1 MTDEPIPAPEAG
13 EEVVQPDAIEAEA
26 AEAPESTEGQ
36 DESQPAEDDAEG
48 EPKAET
54 EEQKSKSQERRE
66 RRKAELERIRQ
77 SQIDA
82 EAQAK
87 EAQERLKAYQEA
99 SQNLSEPK
107 QSDFPDFDKY
117 QAALSAFYMMRGFD
131 GREAARLE
139 SEAKARFEK
148 VQQAKQEQAQEAAQ
162 NWAAQISEAQQKY
175 PDFDQVARNPNLP
188 ISPALAEQITGSDVA
203 GDLAYYLG
211 KNPEQAARL
220 SSLPPVEMARAIGR
234 IEQQVSAPQ
243 PKTVS
248 TAPQPISPVK
258 PKATPVLDPSK
269 MPYDEYVAA
278 RKAGK
283 LR

>member
-1 MTDEPIPAPEAG
+1 MTDETTPAQEAG
-13 EEVVQPDAIEAEA
+13 DEVVQPNAIEAEA

-36 DESQPAEDDAEG
+36 DEAQPAEDESPETPGAES
-48 EPKAET
+48 ED
-54 EEQKSKSQERRE
+54 QKSKSQERRE
-66 RRKAELERIRQ
+66 RRKAELDRIRQ
-77 SQIDA
+77 SQIEA
-82 EAQAK
+82 EKEAK
-87 EAQERLKAYQEA
+87 DAQERLKAYQEA
-99 SQNLSEPK
+99 STKLSEPK
-107 QSDFPDFDKY
+107 QGDFPDFDKY
-117 QAALSAFYMMRGFD
+117 QAALSAYYMMRGFD
-131 GREAARLE
+131 GREAAKLE

-162 NWAAQISEAQQKY
+162 NWAAQIEEAKQRY
-175 PDFDQVARNPNLP
+175 PDFDQVARNPTLP
-188 ISPALAEQITGSDVA
+188 ISKALGEQITASDVA

-269 MPYDEYVAA
+269 MSYADFVAA
-278 RKAGK
+278 RKSGK